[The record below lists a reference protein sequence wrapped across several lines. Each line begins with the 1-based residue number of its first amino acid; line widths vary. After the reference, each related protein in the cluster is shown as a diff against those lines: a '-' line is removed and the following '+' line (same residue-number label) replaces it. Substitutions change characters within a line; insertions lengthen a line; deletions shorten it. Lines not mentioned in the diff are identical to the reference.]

1 MKGYLILC
9 HNPTNLISKG
19 IRLVT
24 NSYYNHSAI
33 LFEGFVYEFNEHGKV
48 VTRLSDWK
56 YNGITTYREV
66 NLVVNPRTVFGK
78 YDFKIFLNEFMF
90 YLTGWEIFTNKNR
103 IDAWYCFEFCAY
115 CMGLPG
121 SWMATGKTFE
131 NLKA

>member
-24 NSYYNHSAI
+24 NSFYNHSAI

-78 YDFKIFLNEFMF
+78 YDFKIFANEFMF

-103 IDAWYCFEFCAY
+103 IDRYYCFEFCAY
-115 CMGLPG
+115 CMGLPN

>member
-24 NSYYNHSAI
+24 NSFYNHSAI
-33 LFEGFVYEFNEHGKV
+33 LFEGYVYEFNEHGKV

-66 NLVVNPRTVFGK
+66 NLIVNPRTVFGK

-90 YLTGWEIFTNKNR
+90 YLTGWEVFTNKNR
-103 IDAWYCFEFCAY
+103 IDSWYCFEFCAY
-115 CMGLPG
+115 CMGLHE
-121 SWMATGKTFE
+121 SWKATGKTFE

>member
-9 HNPTNLISKG
+9 HNQTNLISKG

-33 LFEGFVYEFNEHGKV
+33 LFEGYVYEFNEHGKV

-78 YDFKIFLNEFMF
+78 YDFKIFINEFLF
-90 YLTGWEIFTNKNR
+90 YLTGWEIFTN
-103 IDAWYCFEFCAY
+103 DSSC
-115 CMGLPG
+115 
-121 SWMATGKTFE
+121 
-131 NLKA
+131 